1 VTRRSLRLDR
11 LPGYPLAGIPEAKR
25 RLLAAGRDVI
35 DLGAGESIAP
45 PPPEAVD
52 ELRAALDDPRMSH
65 YGFQL
70 GYVPFREAAA
80 AYMARRFG
88 VELDPLAEILP
99 LIGSKD
105 GLAHLAL
112 AVTDPGDLVVVPEPG
127 YAAYLGAAVAA
138 GAGVLRAPL
147 EADTGFLVE
156 LDAIP
161 EEDLARVRLVYL
173 NYPNNPT
180 AAIAPRDYLERTI
193 AVCRRRGIV
202 LAYDNPYVDLT
213 FDGYVAPSILEVPGA
228 REVALEFHSMSKS
241 FSMTGWRVGWVA
253 GRRELVGAL
262 STLKSYLD
270 TGPLLLVQRASV
282 PVLEHAESIV
292 KPLAAEFER
301 RRDAAVLALS
311 AAGLHSP
318 TPKATPYLWVRLPP
332 GVESRPFALRLLEE
346 EAVVVLPGASFG
358 EAGEGFVRIALA
370 EPVERLTEAAGRIGR
385 MLATAV

>member
-1 VTRRSLRLDR
+1 MRPSQRLDR

-45 PPPEAVD
+45 PPREAVD

-138 GAGVLRAPL
+138 GAGVRRAPL
-147 EADTGFLVE
+147 EEETGFLVE
-156 LDAIP
+156 LDAWP
-161 EEDLARVRLVYL
+161 GSALERVRLVYL

-180 AAIAPRDYLERTI
+180 AAIAPRDYLERTV
-193 AVCRRRGIV
+193 AACRRRGIV

-213 FDGYVAPSILEVPGA
+213 FDGYVAPSIFEIPGA
-228 REVALEFHSMSKS
+228 REIALEFHSMSKS

-270 TGPLLLVQRASV
+270 TGPFLAVQRACV
-282 PVLEHAESIV
+282 PVLDHAESIV
-292 KPLAAEFER
+292 KPLTTEFER
-301 RRDAAVLALS
+301 RRDAAVTALN
-311 AAGLHSP
+311 AAGLHP
-318 TPKATPYLWVRLPP
+318 ATPKATPYLWVRLPS

-385 MLATAV
+385 MLVTPV